1 MFCKKL
7 GIELDSFSY
16 VKEMNFFDYVWEN
29 IGKEGDTIL
38 DDFRKKF
45 GSIGILKPSAVA
57 YSPKRKKDYYALDA
71 ENISDYECYWEAI
84 KSSLKEGKD
93 CLFDLV
99 KNRKM
104 VFNPNVE
111 Y

>member
-7 GIELDSFSY
+7 GIELNSFSY
-16 VKEMNFFDYVWEN
+16 VKEMNFFDYIWEN
-29 IGKEGDTIL
+29 IGKESDAIL
-38 DDFRKKF
+38 DDFQKSF
-45 GSIGILKPSAVA
+45 GSIGILKPSTIA

-71 ENISDYECYWEAI
+71 ENISDYERYWEAI
-84 KSSLKEGKD
+84 KRSIKEGKD

>member
-7 GIELDSFSY
+7 GIELDFFSY
-16 VKEMNFFDYVWEN
+16 VEEMNFLDYVWDN
-29 IGKEGDTIL
+29 IGKEGDAIL

-57 YSPKRKKDYYALDA
+57 YSPKKKKDYYALDA
-71 ENISDYECYWEAI
+71 ESISNYEHYWEAI
-84 KSSLKEGKD
+84 KRSLKENKD
-93 CLFDLV
+93 CLFDLI
-99 KNRKM
+99 KNRKI
-104 VFNPNVE
+104 VFNQNVE